1 MRWVQRTTWTYGDFS
16 LTGQWRHMGA
26 VESEVPQEV
35 FAAFRKIDSYDYFD
49 LYASYTLLDKV
60 RLSLGIV
67 DVFEKDPPVVG
78 NEAAD
83 TTSNSGNTFPSSYNV
98 LGRMYSLGVNMSF

>member
-1 MRWVQRTTWTYGDFS
+1 M
-16 LTGQWRHMGA
+16 
-26 VESEVPQEV
+26 
-35 FAAFRKIDSYDYFD
+35 
-49 LYASYTLLDKV
+49 DKV
-60 RLSLGIV
+60 RVSLGIV